1 MVNLKTKDMEECQ
14 TNGIDKIW
22 KKEKASLIQSNTDL
36 PDLDPDLTGSNDD
49 KYDVHE
55 ALKDLTKRK
64 ISRQQFASQVV
75 SYIIAGTVFILIL
88 VYTLHLVEMCRT
100 NAYLRMPD

>member
-1 MVNLKTKDMEECQ
+1 MVNLKTEEMEECQ

-22 KKEKASLIQSNTDL
+22 TKAKASLIQSNPDL
-36 PDLDPDLTGSNDD
+36 PDPNPDLTGSNDD
-49 KYDVHE
+49 KFDVHE
-55 ALKDLTKRK
+55 AIKDLTKRK

>member
-1 MVNLKTKDMEECQ
+1 MVNLKTEDMEECQ
-14 TNGIDKIW
+14 TYGIDKFW
-22 KKEKASLIQSNTDL
+22 TKAKVHLIQSN
-36 PDLDPDLTGSNDD
+36 PDLEDSNPDLTGSSDSHI
-49 KYDVHE
+49 HE
-55 ALKDLTKRK
+55 AIKDLTKRK